1 MCIRDSYTPD
11 PLAQAAYD
19 AAKAAKA
26 DVAKSAKPADA
37 AAGKAKYDSLC
48 STCHGAAGQG
58 DGIAGAALP
67 QKPANFTW
75 KERWDHTTLGTKH
88 WIVMNGIT
96 GTGMSQFGLTDE
108 EAWNT
113 LAYIEATFA
122 PKAEAP
128 KEEAPKEEVNK
139 MKPAPVQMKVP
150 EPPAPAGKGGEKKGH

>member
-1 MCIRDSYTPD
+1 VVASGPYTPD
-11 PLAQAAYD
+11 ALAQAAYD
-19 AAKAAKA
+19 AAKAAKG

-48 STCHGAAGQG
+48 STCHGATGMG

-75 KERWDHTTLGTKH
+75 KERWDHTTSGTKH

-113 LAYIEATFA
+113 LAYIETTFA

-128 KEEAPKEEVNK
+128 KEEVNK
-139 MKPAPVQMKVP
+139 MKAPPMQMKAP
-150 EPPAPAGKGGEKKGH
+150 EAPAPANKGGEKKGH

>member
-1 MCIRDSYTPD
+1 M
-11 PLAQAAYD
+11 
-19 AAKAAKA
+19 
-26 DVAKSAKPADA
+26 
-37 AAGKAKYDSLC
+37 
-48 STCHGAAGQG
+48 G

-75 KERWDHTTLGTKH
+75 KERWDHTTSGTKH

-113 LAYIEATFA
+113 LAYIETTFA

-128 KEEAPKEEVNK
+128 KEEVNK
-139 MKPAPVQMKVP
+139 MKAPPMQMKAP
-150 EPPAPAGKGGEKKGH
+150 EAPAPANKGGEKKGH